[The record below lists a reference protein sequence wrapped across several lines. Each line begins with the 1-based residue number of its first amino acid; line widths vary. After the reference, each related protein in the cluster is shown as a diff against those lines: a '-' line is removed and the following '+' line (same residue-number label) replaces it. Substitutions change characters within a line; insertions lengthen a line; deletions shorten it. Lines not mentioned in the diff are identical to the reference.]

1 MNPYAL
7 LGSRIGTSEAVS
19 LSDRLATWHD
29 SMVAHERRLR
39 AVRSDDACDDK
50 CPHMEART
58 LWAEA
63 ATMFGHRAS
72 ELSFLRSRATTV
84 QAPEAN
90 IVDLVSRQ
98 SDGAGRSE
106 SIERE
111 ETHVNRR
118 LRSFADDIVGAIAEQ
133 DRGDLSD
140 DITANT
146 RTRGAACSRAG
157 GCNAGERR
165 QHHHPR
171 GERHGWWRWP
181 ASR

>member
-39 AVRSDDACDDK
+39 AMRTDDACHDE

-90 IVDLVSRQ
+90 RFAPVNTR
-98 SDGAGRSE
+98 SDGADAQSRSKQRRRASIADCGRS
-106 SIERE
+106 S
-111 ETHVNRR
+111 TTSSAPSH
-118 LRSFADDIVGAIAEQ
+118 S
-133 DRGDLSD
+133 
-140 DITANT
+140 
-146 RTRGAACSRAG
+146 RTV
-157 GCNAGERR
+157 EI
-165 QHHHPR
+165 
-171 GERHGWWRWP
+171 
-181 ASR
+181 

>member
-98 SDGAGRSE
+98 SDGADAQSRSNGRRRTSIADSGRSLTT
-106 SIERE
+106 SSAP
-111 ETHVNRR
+111 
-118 LRSFADDIVGAIAEQ
+118 LQS
-133 DRGDLSD
+133 
-140 DITANT
+140 
-146 RTRGAACSRAG
+146 RTV
-157 GCNAGERR
+157 EI
-165 QHHHPR
+165 
-171 GERHGWWRWP
+171 
-181 ASR
+181 

>member
-39 AVRSDDACDDK
+39 AMRTDDACDDE

-63 ATMFGHRAS
+63 ATMFGNRAS

-84 QAPEAN
+84 QAREAN
-90 IVDLVSRQ
+90 VVALVSTQ
-98 SDGAGRSE
+98 SDGAGAQSRSKQRRRT
-106 SIERE
+106 SIADSG
-111 ETHVNRR
+111 
-118 LRSFADDIVGAIAEQ
+118 RSLTTSSAP
-133 DRGDLSD
+133 SHS
-140 DITANT
+140 
-146 RTRGAACSRAG
+146 RTV
-157 GCNAGERR
+157 EI
-165 QHHHPR
+165 
-171 GERHGWWRWP
+171 
-181 ASR
+181 

>member
-39 AVRSDDACDDK
+39 AMRTDDACDDE

-63 ATMFGHRAS
+63 ATMFGHRAT

-84 QAPEAN
+84 QAPKAN
-90 IVDLVSRQ
+90 MVAPVSTQ
-98 SDGAGRSE
+98 SDGADAQSRSKQGRRTSIADSGRSLTT
-106 SIERE
+106 SSAPS
-111 ETHVNRR
+111 H
-118 LRSFADDIVGAIAEQ
+118 
-133 DRGDLSD
+133 
-140 DITANT
+140 
-146 RTRGAACSRAG
+146 SRAV
-157 GCNAGERR
+157 EI
-165 QHHHPR
+165 
-171 GERHGWWRWP
+171 
-181 ASR
+181 